1 MQMPDALRSV
11 GDRYDEF
18 CHKILCKGM
27 IFQKVP
33 WGYLP
38 LLNIIEGGQNTKI
51 VDEAVYSDCVVCT

>member
-38 LLNIIEGGQNTKI
+38 LLLNIIEGGQNTKRI
-51 VDEAVYSDCVVCT
+51 VVDEAVI

>member
-51 VDEAVYSDCVVCT
+51 VDEAVI